1 MLKESNNDSMNFDK
15 KKFNDKNKNINEQ
28 KNWLYYTRAPLMEN
42 YRDNLYREYF

>member
-28 KNWLYYTRAPLMEN
+28 KIGYITRE
-42 YRDNLYREYF
+42 RR